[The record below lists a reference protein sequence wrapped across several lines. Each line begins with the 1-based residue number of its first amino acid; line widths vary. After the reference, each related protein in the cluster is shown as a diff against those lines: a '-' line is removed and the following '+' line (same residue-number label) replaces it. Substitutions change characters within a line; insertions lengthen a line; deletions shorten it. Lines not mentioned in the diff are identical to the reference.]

1 MDCRQCAFA
10 VQIFDGK
17 ASVKSCV
24 MVNTSAQIV
33 AEKFF
38 VNNTPTAKFD
48 AERTLIKSR
57 TEAIIMAT
65 ISFEFSDKAY
75 AVLEELADWRNMS
88 VTEFARRALLE
99 KMEDTE
105 DLKSVTEVLLD
116 DALVN
121 AIPFEEAVKSWT

>member
-1 MDCRQCAFA
+1 
-10 VQIFDGK
+10 
-17 ASVKSCV
+17 
-24 MVNTSAQIV
+24 
-33 AEKFF
+33 
-38 VNNTPTAKFD
+38 
-48 AERTLIKSR
+48 
-57 TEAIIMAT
+57 MAT

-75 AVLEELADWRNMS
+75 AVLEELADWRNMC
-88 VTEFARRALLE
+88 VIEFARRALLE

>member
-1 MDCRQCAFA
+1 
-10 VQIFDGK
+10 
-17 ASVKSCV
+17 
-24 MVNTSAQIV
+24 
-33 AEKFF
+33 
-38 VNNTPTAKFD
+38 
-48 AERTLIKSR
+48 
-57 TEAIIMAT
+57 MAT